1 MPKKGL
7 NQAVIIQAA
16 VGLAEQKGLE
26 NITLRELADCLGV
39 KTASLYNHLNGIPEL
54 NVRLAEFA
62 LSKLDAEVRNAA
74 VGRSKKD
81 ALMAIARAYRAFA
94 GNFPELYKAILNLPK
109 LDDVHLTESGRSV
122 MRILTQ
128 VLEQYSLTQEETLHF
143 SRGFRSAMHGFVS
156 LEAAGFFTSRVNADE
171 SYQRFIQQ
179 LIRTLPEKSSEQGR
193 LPEQCAGDCRENT

>member
-7 NQAVIIQAA
+7 NQAVIVQAA
-16 VGLAEQKGLE
+16 AGLAEQKGLE

-39 KTASLYNHLNGIPEL
+39 KTASLYNHLNGMPEL

-74 VGRSKKD
+74 VGRSREG
-81 ALMAIARAYRAFA
+81 ALMAIARAYREFA

-128 VLEQYSLTQEETLHF
+128 VLEQYSLTQEEILHF
-143 SRGFRSAMHGFVS
+143 SRGFRSAMHGFMS
-156 LEAAGFFTSRVNADE
+156 LEAAGFFTNRVNAGE

-179 LIRTLPEKSSEQGR
+179 LIRTLPEKSSEQGG
-193 LPEQCAGDCRENT
+193 LPGQ